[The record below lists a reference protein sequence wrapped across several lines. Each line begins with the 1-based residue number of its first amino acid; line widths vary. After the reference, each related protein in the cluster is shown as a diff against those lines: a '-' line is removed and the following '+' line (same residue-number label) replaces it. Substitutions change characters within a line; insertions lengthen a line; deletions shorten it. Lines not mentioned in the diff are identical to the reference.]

1 MQEAIALAIMILCS
15 RSNGL
20 AFTVA
25 TQCANMTPMASDDYA
40 PTPDEAR
47 VFGQYKRAYEKE
59 RELRPDVKKLAAA
72 ALHRGATNKELMD
85 LTGLSDEFFR
95 RIARAEGIERQRE
108 PTVGREVEAKR
119 TAQPGA

>member
-1 MQEAIALAIMILCS
+1 
-15 RSNGL
+15 
-20 AFTVA
+20 
-25 TQCANMTPMASDDYA
+25 MASDDYT

-47 VFGQYKRAYEKE
+47 VFGKYKRAYETE

-72 ALHRGATNKELMD
+72 ALHRGATNKELME

-108 PTVGREVEAKR
+108 PTVGREVQAKR
-119 TAQPGA
+119 ATQPDS